1 MGTVPAPNIVEA
13 AQQIAATP
21 QNTLAEYARVAQ
33 LKQATAYQQQ
43 ATQAQNLENQKQQLA
58 LQDQQAATKA
68 MHQWDGQ
75 DMNALPDLMRK
86 NGISAPGYMDAQQ
99 KVVARKTQLAQL
111 DKDQL
116 ENMKGHHDAALG
128 VIDSAKQVPD
138 DQLSQHISDSVQ
150 QLQAQ
155 GHLSPQ
161 ESQNVIQ
168 HAQSMPPD
176 QFRPWLD
183 VYEKGLMGE
192 KSLIDQANKERELK
206 TKETEAQT
214 TATSAQTTANRLQ
227 AEMPGG
233 ALETPERAQQNDWL
247 KKNPGKGPSDFLAWK
262 AKQAPLA
269 QIAVANAAGGGMSQ
283 EAIDQAAEYYHNTG
297 KLPPGGRGVAGLA
310 QGRTIMN
317 RSAELYPGSISEGT
331 AEYAANKKSLESL
344 QKNFDAVTAFENTA
358 GKNLDTF
365 LTQAK
370 KVVDFGSPLIN
381 MPLRKAASMAGSSD
395 QAAFSAARTT
405 ALTEIAKVLNSSNAS
420 GVLSDSA
427 RHEVEGLIGPDATLA
442 QIYKAADILKTDM
455 ANRHQAYQDQ
465 IDDIKKRT
473 SGKKSDG
480 NSSKTEG
487 NSGGFDW
494 SKFPEHK

>member
-1 MGTVPAPNIVEA
+1 MGTIAFPNIVQDTQA
-13 AQQIAATP
+13 NTAIP

-33 LKQATAYQQQ
+33 LKQQTAMQQQ

-58 LQDQQAATKA
+58 LNDQQAMTKA
-68 MHQWDGQ
+68 MHDWDGQ
-75 DMNALPDLMRK
+75 DMNALPDLARK

-99 KVVARKTQLAQL
+99 KVVARKTQLATL

-116 ENMKGHHDAALG
+116 TNMVAHHDAALG
-128 VIDSAKQVPD
+128 VLDAAKQVPD
-138 DQLSQHISDSVQ
+138 EQLTQHVSDSAQ

-161 ESQNVIQ
+161 EAQAVTQ

-183 VYEKGLMGE
+183 VYEKSLKGE
-192 KSLIDQANKERELK
+192 KNATADAIKDRE
-206 TKETEAQT
+206 T
-214 TATSAQTTANRLQ
+214 TAKEQEASAKVTSANTSSQRLQ
-227 AEMPGG
+227 AELPGG
-233 ALETPERAQQNDWL
+233 ALQTVDRAELADFM
-247 KKNPGKGPSDFLAWK
+247 KKNPGKGPADYAAWK
-262 AKQAPLA
+262 AKLAPQAQA
-269 QIAVANAAGGGMSQ
+269 AVAATAGGGMSQ
-283 EAIDQAAEYYHNTG
+283 EATDQAAEYYHNTG

-331 AEYAANKKSLESL
+331 AEYAANKKSLDSL
-344 QKNFDAVTAFENTA
+344 QKNFDSVTAFENTA

-381 MPLRKAASMAGSSD
+381 MPLRKAASMAGSGD
-395 QAAFSAARTT
+395 QAAFNAARTT
-405 ALTEIAKVLNSSNAS
+405 ALTEIAKVLNSSNAT

-427 RHEVEGLIGPDATLA
+427 RHEVEGLIGADASLA
-442 QIYKAADILKTDM
+442 QIYSAANILKQDM
-455 ANRHQAYQDQ
+455 ANRHQSYADQ
-465 IDDIKKRT
+465 IADIQKRIG
-473 SGKKSDG
+473 GKKETAADSTQKSD
-480 NSSKTEG
+480 
-487 NSGGFDW
+487 FDW
-494 SKFPEHK
+494 NKFPEHK